1 MHKRR
6 IIAASALLAPFT
18 LAAILLFPHPKAPVI
33 SPSQVYTWDCEYPE
47 IKPETIMLT
56 CGDGGMY
63 VNKIKW
69 SRWDANGAQGT
80 GKYNVNDCNPNCVDG
95 TMHSAEVKVDLS
107 RLTEKDHKFY
117 LRAMVIQSLYGK
129 NLPMAQANS
138 IQWDV
143 MEFAETMIGVEK

>member
-18 LAAILLFPHPKAPVI
+18 LAAIFLLQSSKPPAIK
-33 SPSQVYTWDCEYPE
+33 PSQVYTWDCEYPE

-63 VNKIKW
+63 VNKISW
-69 SRWDANGAQGT
+69 SRWGSKGAQGIGT
-80 GKYNVNDCNPNCVDG
+80 YNVNDCDPDCADG
-95 TMHSAEVKVDLS
+95 TFHSAKVKVHLS

-117 LRAMVIQSLYGK
+117 LRAMEIRSMDGK
-129 NLPMAQANS
+129 NLPESGESLME
-138 IQWDV
+138 WDV
-143 MEFAETMIGVEK
+143 MEFAEMMGTK